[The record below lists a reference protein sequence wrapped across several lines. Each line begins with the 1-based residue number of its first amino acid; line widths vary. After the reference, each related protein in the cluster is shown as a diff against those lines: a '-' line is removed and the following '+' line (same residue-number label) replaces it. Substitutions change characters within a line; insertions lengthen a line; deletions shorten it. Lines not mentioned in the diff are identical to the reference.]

1 MPLRRSVSIPS
12 RRVTG
17 SSAEVGLHSIIFLI
31 VVGSS
36 IWVLID
42 SSRLGAKRG
51 ALGGGFLDMGPV
63 GWFAVTLLLWIVG
76 LPCYLAIRP
85 RLVTRRRALATYGH
99 LLSPSV
105 RMATPGW
112 QPPAGV
118 LGSDG
123 PTARL
128 VRRSGRP
135 SGWSLVGRIPVD
147 RTHLLIRPRLRSGS
161 RRATPKWQGEI
172 SVVLAQA

>member
-1 MPLRRSVSIPS
+1 M
-12 RRVTG
+12 
-17 SSAEVGLHSIIFLI
+17 
-31 VVGSS
+31 VGSS

-105 RMATPGW
+105 RMATPAW
-112 QPPAGV
+112 QPTGPAYSAPMAPPPGWYA
-118 LGSDG
+118 D
-123 PTARL
+123 PE
-128 VRRSGRP
+128 GRP
-135 SGWSLVGRIPVD
+135 GGRWWD
-147 RTHLLIRPRLRSGS
+147 GYRWTEHTS
-161 RRATPKWQGEI
+161 
-172 SVVLAQA
+172 